1 MAMLE
6 VRGLTVHYGGLAAN
20 DRVSLRVERGA
31 LVGLIGPNG
40 AGKTTFIDAIT
51 GFTAISSGE
60 VLFDGQSIN
69 DVSPHGRAH
78 LGLSRTFQS
87 LELFEDL
94 TVRDNLLVAA
104 EDPRWYSFLLDLLKA
119 NRRRD
124 EWERRVDT
132 AIEALEL
139 QPSAHRL
146 PSDLSQGQRKL
157 VGVAR
162 ALAAAPKLLL
172 LDEPAAGLDT
182 AESQKLGAHLR
193 RFLADG
199 TAIFLI
205 DHDMGLVL
213 NVCDYI
219 YVLDFGR
226 IIAEGTPAQIRK
238 DPAVIAAYLGE
249 TAGEAQAREGIGLA
263 ASRGATAVAEALL
276 VNPDVELP
284 VFTAAE
290 IEQLADDG
298 GGGGGNDNRDG
309 ER

>member
-1 MAMLE
+1 MALLE
-6 VRGLTVHYGGLAAN
+6 TRELTVRYGGLAAN
-20 DRVSLRVERGA
+20 DRVSLRVEAGS

-51 GFTAISSGE
+51 GFTGVSSGVVE
-60 VLFDGQSIN
+60 FDAAPIN
-69 DVSPHGRAH
+69 EIPPDGRAH

-94 TVRDNLLVAA
+94 SVRDNLLVAA
-104 EDPRWYSFLLDLLKA
+104 EDPRWYSFLLDLLRA
-119 NRRRD
+119 NRRR
-124 EWERRVDT
+124 EECESRVDR
-132 AIEALEL
+132 AIEALGLGEW
-139 QPSAHRL
+139 AERL
-146 PSDLSQGQRKL
+146 PSDLSHGQRKL

-193 RFLADG
+193 RFLTDG

-226 IIAEGTPAQIRK
+226 IIASGTSAEVRRN
-238 DPAVIAAYLGE
+238 PAVIAAYLGQS
-249 TAGEAQAREGIGLA
+249 AGETQAQAGVGLA
-263 ASRGATAVAEALL
+263 QGR
-276 VNPDVELP
+276 VE
-284 VFTAAE
+284 V
-290 IEQLADDG
+290 
-298 GGGGGNDNRDG
+298 
-309 ER
+309 